1 MIVKKETG
9 NFMYKRKLNEKN
21 LVVKSNALI
30 ESKSSLTATEQK
42 IVLCLI
48 SMISPED
55 EDFCKYILKI
65 SDFMDIAGIKDK
77 SSYRRIQNSTE
88 TLMKKILKIKQPNSI
103 LFVAWLSSVKY
114 LTGEGLVELE
124 FSPELK
130 PYLLN
135 LKSHFTQ
142 YQLANVMKLKSFY
155 SIRIYELLK
164 QYESF
169 NVRTFE
175 IKELREWLGIAE
187 NKYKKY
193 NDFKKKVLLVATNEI
208 TQKTDLVTSFEEIK
222 SQRKITKIKFVFKRE
237 RKSESIDLHE
247 KTYKIPHSILK
258 ILSEE
263 YRINSI
269 YSLIEPYL
277 NDLDFLI
284 SNIEYANKN
293 CKENYPAY
301 LKLALKNDYA
311 QGHREVKEKKD
322 KIVQDKKDHIQ
333 EKKTQEKLLKQKVW
347 DYFLSLPKTERFKI
361 NSNAEEKMKGALK
374 FVESQVQKDGI
385 IKIQIEKDL
394 IIELKQERKV

>member
-1 MIVKKETG
+1 
-9 NFMYKRKLNEKN
+9 MYKKKLNEKS

-48 SMISPED
+48 SMIAPDD

-65 SDFMDIAGIKDK
+65 SDFMDIAGIKAK
-77 SSYRRIQNSTE
+77 SSYQRIYDATE
-88 TLMKKILKIKQPNSI
+88 KLMKKILKIKQPDGI

-142 YQLANVMKLKSFY
+142 YQLENVMKLKSFY
-155 SIRIYELLK
+155 SLRLYELIK

-169 NVRTFE
+169 NERTFD
-175 IKELREWLGIAE
+175 IKELRELLGIAE

-222 SQRKITKIKFVFKRE
+222 SQRKITRIKFVFHRE
-237 RKSESIDLHE
+237 KKIKSIDVSE
-247 KTYKIPHSILK
+247 KYYKIPNPILK
-258 ILSEE
+258 GLPQE

-277 NDLDFLI
+277 NDLNFLI

-293 CKENYPAY
+293 CKESYPAY

-311 QGHREVKEKKD
+311 KVNREVKEKKD
-322 KIVQDKKDHIQ
+322 KIVQEKKDHIQ
-333 EKKTQEKLLKQKVW
+333 EKKNQEKLLKQKVW
-347 DYFLSLPKTERFKI
+347 DYFNSLPKADQFKFR
-361 NSNAEEKMKGALK
+361 SDAEERMSVALK
-374 FVESQVQKDGI
+374 IVKIPERKNDI
-385 IKIQIEKDL
+385 INAQIEKDMIMVL
-394 IIELKQERKV
+394 EQGRKV

>member
-1 MIVKKETG
+1 
-9 NFMYKRKLNEKN
+9 MYKRNLNEKN

-77 SSYRRIQNSTE
+77 SSYRRIQNATE

-222 SQRKITKIKFVFKRE
+222 LQRKITRIKFTFHRE
-237 RKSESIDLHE
+237 RNIKAINLSE
-247 KTYKIPHSILK
+247 KTFKIPYSILK
-258 ILSEE
+258 VLPLE

-269 YSLIEPYL
+269 YSLIDPYL

-293 CKENYPAY
+293 CTKNYLAY
-301 LKLALKNDYA
+301 LKLALKEDYA
-311 QGHREVKEKKD
+311 KVNREAKEKKD
-322 KIVQDKKDHIQ
+322 QIVQEKKGQIQ
-333 EKKTQEKLLKQKVW
+333 EKKDQEKLLKQKAW
-347 DYFLSLPKTERFKI
+347 DYF
-361 NSNAEEKMKGALK
+361 NS
-374 FVESQVQKDGI
+374 
-385 IKIQIEKDL
+385 
-394 IIELKQERKV
+394 

>member
-1 MIVKKETG
+1 
-9 NFMYKRKLNEKN
+9 MYKRNLNEKN

-77 SSYRRIQNSTE
+77 SSYRRIQNATE

-222 SQRKITKIKFVFKRE
+222 LQRKITRIKFTFHRE
-237 RKSESIDLHE
+237 RNIKAINLSE
-247 KTYKIPHSILK
+247 KTFKIPYSILK
-258 ILSEE
+258 VLPLE

-269 YSLIEPYL
+269 YSLIDPYL

-293 CKENYPAY
+293 CTKNYLAY
-301 LKLALKNDYA
+301 LKLALKEDYA
-311 QGHREVKEKKD
+311 KVNREAKEKKD
-322 KIVQDKKDHIQ
+322 QIVQEKKGQIQ
-333 EKKTQEKLLKQKVW
+333 EKKDQEKLLKQKAW
-347 DYFLSLPKTERFKI
+347 DYFNSLPEVDQFKFR
-361 NSNAEEKMKGALK
+361 SEAEEKMRAALRIVK
-374 FVESQVQKDGI
+374 IPERKNDI
-385 IKIQIEKDL
+385 IIAQIEKDM
-394 IIELKQERKV
+394 ISKVAQGRKV